1 MIGRYEAGPPMRRKQ
16 PVLAPV
22 TLNSD
27 TSIDNWNQM
36 SLCNVI
42 QYVSRDWSVNT
53 TEQDIAVEG
62 GLVRDLPLERDG
74 QSRDE

>member
-36 SLCNVI
+36 SLLQCN
-42 QYVSRDWSVNT
+42 SVCL
-53 TEQDIAVEG
+53 E
-62 GLVRDLPLERDG
+62 GLVG
-74 QSRDE
+74 QRN